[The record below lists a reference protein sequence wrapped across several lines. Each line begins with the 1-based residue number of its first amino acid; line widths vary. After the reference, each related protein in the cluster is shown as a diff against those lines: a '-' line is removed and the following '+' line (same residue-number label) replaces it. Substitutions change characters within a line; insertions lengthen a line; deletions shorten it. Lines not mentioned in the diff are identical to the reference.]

1 LKNISTQI
9 ARLAPLLPQL
19 ALAIRRRAG
28 PIPPELQEAGRRGGR
43 HIASLIS
50 LGVAGPTTVSE
61 LARRMDM
68 STAHASLVV
77 GELARAGL
85 VEREHDAKDRR
96 RVVVSLSDRAKPAM
110 AQLRDRHAA
119 ALAAFLMGFDDEQ
132 EAGRFIDHLTELIAC
147 LNSDASPSGGRP
159 PGPTSDE
166 TRSKRPRRPV
176 SIRRS

>member
-1 LKNISTQI
+1 LTNISTHI

-28 PIPPELQEAGRRGGR
+28 PIPPELQEAGRHGGR
-43 HIASLIS
+43 HIATLIS

-77 GELARAGL
+77 GELARTGL
-85 VEREHDAKDRR
+85 VERRHDDKDRR
-96 RVVVSLSDRAKPAM
+96 RVIVSLSDKTKPAL

-119 ALAAFLMGFDDEQ
+119 VLAAFLVGFDDDQ

-147 LNSDASPSGGRP
+147 LNTD
-159 PGPTSDE
+159 
-166 TRSKRPRRPV
+166 SKESTRPV
-176 SIRRS
+176 SRYRSSY

>member
-1 LKNISTQI
+1 LKNISANI

-28 PIPPELQEAGRRGGR
+28 PIPPELQEAGRHGGR
-43 HIASLIS
+43 HIATLIS

-77 GELARAGL
+77 GELARSGL
-85 VEREHDAKDRR
+85 VEREHDDKDRR
-96 RVVVSLSDRAKPAM
+96 RVVVSLSDKAKPGL

-119 ALAAFLMGFDDEQ
+119 VLAAFLMGFDDDQ
-132 EAGRFIDHLTELIAC
+132 EAGRFIDHLTELIAR
-147 LNSDASPSGGRP
+147 LNSGVNASGGRP
-159 PGPTSDE
+159 PASLE
-166 TRSKRPRRPV
+166 TRSKRAHRPA
-176 SIRRS
+176 STRRS